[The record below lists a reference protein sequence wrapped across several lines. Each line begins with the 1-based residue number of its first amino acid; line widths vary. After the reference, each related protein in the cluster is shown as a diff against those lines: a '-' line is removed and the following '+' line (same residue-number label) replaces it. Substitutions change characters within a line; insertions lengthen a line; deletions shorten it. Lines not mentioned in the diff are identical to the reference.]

1 VRGTAVA
8 PPVEH
13 GLRIVP
19 DATISDLRDLAAAID
34 RLRTAAA

>member
-13 GLRIVP
+13 GLDIVA
-19 DATISDLRDLAAAID
+19 DATIVDLRDLLKIAE
-34 RLRTAAA
+34 RG